1 MFLSTTGD
9 PLNDTQQA
17 AFERY
22 IRAGGG
28 FTGIHA
34 AADTEY
40 TWTWYGKLVGAYFRN
55 HPAGTPEADVL
66 VEDLDHHSTDHL
78 PARWHRTD
86 EWYNYQQPEGAV
98 VGGGGTDWSPR
109 EAGVH
114 VLAKMDES
122 TYGEDDGNTTD
133 DDHPI
138 SWCQRYDG
146 GRSFY
151 TGMGHT
157 QASFSEALF
166 LDHLLG
172 GLEVSAGV
180 VPDDDCGNG
189 PANKP
194 PTVTAMRNP
203 GGDVQPGDPVAFT
216 ATGTDPDGDTLTYA
230 WDFGDGGTA
239 TTKDAMHTYN
249 EVGLYHAKVT
259 VRDGKGGTASAL
271 LEVAV
276 TPLAGDNTQEVGVG
290 GVVPGVLS
298 LEITGSGNFGAFQPA
313 VTRDYFASVNARA
326 TSSATAAELTV
337 RDPSSQSTGHLVNGG
352 RALAQ
357 AVQVRAGG
365 ASSAYAPVPENGSR
379 LRLLAFPQPF
389 SAEPFTIG
397 FKQTINATEP
407 LIIGGYGKTL
417 VFTLSATTP

>member
-1 MFLSTTGD
+1 MTVSDGTDERTRTVTVTVFGADDPAGALPGARVLAHDRLPPRLDPGGHRRDQEAGHDHDFQVDATEDPSIFNDDALEHYQVVVFLSTTGD

-22 IRAGGG
+22 IQGGG
-28 FTGIHA
+28 GYVGIHA

-66 VEDLDHHSTDHL
+66 VEDLDHHSTDGL

-86 EWYNYQQPEGAV
+86 EWYNYQAPEGAV
-98 VGGGGTDWSPR
+98 VGGGGDDWSPR

-146 GRSFY
+146 GRSWY

-157 QASFSEALF
+157 QASFGEALF

-172 GLEVSAGV
+172 GLEVAAGV

-189 PANKP
+189 PANQA
-194 PTVTAMRNP
+194 PTVTRSA
-203 GGDVQPGDPVAFT
+203 QPG
-216 ATGTDPDGDTLTYA
+216 
-230 WDFGDGGTA
+230 
-239 TTKDAMHTYN
+239 
-249 EVGLYHAKVT
+249 
-259 VRDGKGGTASAL
+259 RRR
-271 LEVAV
+271 
-276 TPLAGDNTQEVGVG
+276 
-290 GVVPGVLS
+290 
-298 LEITGSGNFGAFQPA
+298 PA
-313 VTRDYFASVNARA
+313 R
-326 TSSATAAELTV
+326 
-337 RDPSSQSTGHLVNGG
+337 
-352 RALAQ
+352 
-357 AVQVRAGG
+357 
-365 ASSAYAPVPENGSR
+365 
-379 LRLLAFPQPF
+379 
-389 SAEPFTIG
+389 
-397 FKQTINATEP
+397 
-407 LIIGGYGKTL
+407 
-417 VFTLSATTP
+417 